1 MDLGR
6 FLDTSFGRLRIQLSA
21 VFFIISRVL
30 AIFLAW
36 LYTSSVERPTLCC
49 TRSRTFPLD
58 MWVATDTIFEC
69 SSVRFRANHT
79 FKTTLFKMNPSNEKC
94 SENECSKL
102 SWGGGGGG
110 EILIPVHAR
119 ELGVEKFSRHMYFKQ
134 YFTRYEFIK
143 GKFKPHLTLPF
154 CKFHMSRIS
163 LSLNHAMRINSLQ
176 FFNILILDYVV
187 SACQFVY

>member
-1 MDLGR
+1 MDFGEV
-6 FLDTSFGRLRIQLSA
+6 LDTSFGRLRIQLSA

-36 LYTSSVERPTLCC
+36 LYT
-49 TRSRTFPLD
+49 
-58 MWVATDTIFEC
+58 W
-69 SSVRFRANHT
+69 
-79 FKTTLFKMNPSNEKC
+79 
-94 SENECSKL
+94 
-102 SWGGGGGG
+102 

-143 GKFKPHLTLPF
+143 GNFKPHLTLPF
-154 CKFHMSRIS
+154 CKIHMSRIS